1 MNDEGIEGKKTV
13 LLFSPPFSIVTLH
26 SAPLNRNRHSQ
37 AEEGRKEK
45 GSRSSLLPLSSA
57 EKQDFLSLHSH
68 QTFDI
73 NGRPNLL
80 LADWIFQC
88 VLSLSSTCSVLGL

>member
-1 MNDEGIEGKKTV
+1 MNDEGIEGKKKKKV
-13 LLFSPPFSIVTLH
+13 LLSSLPLPLPFSIVTLH

-37 AEEGRKEK
+37 AEGWKERKGVSK
-45 GSRSSLLPLSSA
+45 FVTASPPL
-57 EKQDFLSLHSH
+57 KNKIFCLSH

-80 LADWIFQC
+80 LADWIF
-88 VLSLSSTCSVLGL
+88 